1 MFFGPW
7 QDGWVLECALLNC
20 MIVIELF
27 CYNSE
32 KDTMEAVCIGD
43 TPLKDVLWEMMLDED
58 SASLDEDSA
67 SPVEMHIGAFL
78 TKSGMYTYQNDN
90 TVCQHIFQKI
100 GKGWEWTMM
109 IDKPIICSGMM
120 FLQKRCKITK
130 IEAVGLDGLLF
141 TTFEHRV
148 LFTLVVPGEEE
159 VTMTYIELK
168 YIDVLCSIVAG
179 TSDMLD
185 KAKSTDYTFEDPND
199 PALLHIFI
207 KVGDLWDW
215 QLQAEEVSR
224 VGYLYVKKDPVPQDI
239 NHI

>member
-1 MFFGPW
+1 
-7 QDGWVLECALLNC
+7 
-20 MIVIELF
+20 
-27 CYNSE
+27 
-32 KDTMEAVCIGD
+32 MEAVCIGD

-148 LFTLVVPGEEE
+148 LFTLVVPG
-159 VTMTYIELK
+159 
-168 YIDVLCSIVAG
+168 